1 MASENATLIGQITDV
16 QESIMTG
23 MLARG
28 QAGTFPV
35 LQVEGQEIPVG
46 LIGSYVMVRQRG
58 FRVVAMVVRAFQ
70 EERNLR
76 AMNGEKG
83 GGDSMFH
90 TVTRGLLTL
99 VPLGE
104 LDERGKFSRGVIH
117 YPTPGAHIHVVTT
130 GEVDALFEKYRS
142 TGFELGYLPS
152 LPSMG
157 VSLDPSTLFG
167 RHLAILGQSG
177 SGKSWS
183 VASTLQRTVKVMPNA
198 HIVLLDLHGEYVWT
212 DEHGGVQS
220 AFEPGTY
227 QQIDARELE
236 IPYWLLTYAELV
248 DLLIDRDDDK
258 APTQMAFLRE
268 VLLVLRKKANK
279 EMEDFDLSID
289 SPVYF
294 PLVELYSH
302 FKRAN
307 EQVTDFGKVKG
318 PLYGQFD
325 EFLIKMQARFN
336 DARYDFLFK
345 PKRRTSSATLSDLL
359 REFIGLTEQKRQITV
374 IDFSSVPFD
383 VRPTVSAQVG
393 RLAFEFNYWNPY
405 SRQFPILLVCEEAHA
420 YIPRGAGGQ
429 YDGTRR
435 SMERIA
441 KEGRKYG
448 VGLAVVSQRPHELS
462 ETVLAQCGNFI
473 CLRVTNPDDQQYI
486 RDLVPDA
493 EAGLVNILSTLGRG
507 EAMALGEAIPLPT
520 RFQFH
525 KPSPEPNSND
535 VDFYNQWRSGV
546 ADIDV
551 DAIVDRWW
559 RQGR

>member
-1 MASENATLIGQITDV
+1 MASEIATLIGQITDV
-16 QESIMTG
+16 QESVMTG

-28 QAGTFPV
+28 QAGTFPT

-58 FRVVAMVVRAFQ
+58 YRIVAMIIRAYQ
-70 EERNLR
+70 EERGLR
-76 AMNGEKG
+76 SAPGEKG
-83 GGDSMFH
+83 GESMFQ

-104 LDERGKFSRGVIH
+104 LDEQGRFHRGVIH
-117 YPTPGAHIHVVTT
+117 YPTPGAQIHAVTT
-130 GEVDALFEKYRS
+130 KEVDALFEKYRS

-152 LPSMG
+152 LTTMG
-157 VSLDPSTLFG
+157 VSLDPSTMFG

-183 VASTLQRTVKVMPNA
+183 VASILQRTVSVMPNA

-212 DEHGGVQS
+212 NEHGEVQS
-220 AFEPGTY
+220 AFEPSTY
-227 QQIDARELE
+227 QYIDARELE

-248 DLLIDRDDDK
+248 DLLIDRDDEK

-268 VLLVLRKKANK
+268 VLLVLRKKSNQDMA
-279 EMEDFDLSID
+279 DFDLSID

-294 PLVELYSH
+294 PLVELYTH

-345 PKRRTSSATLSDLL
+345 PKRRTSSATLSGLL
-359 REFIGLTEQKRQITV
+359 REFIGLTEHKRQITV

-393 RLAFEFNYWNPY
+393 RLAFEFNYWNPH

-420 YIPRGAGGQ
+420 YIPRGSGGQ

-486 RDLVPDA
+486 RELVPDA

-507 EAMALGEAIPLPT
+507 EALALGEAIPLPT
-520 RFQFH
+520 RFQVH
-525 KPSPEPNSND
+525 KPSPQPNSND
-535 VDFYNQWRSGV
+535 VDFYNQWRSGLT
-546 ADIDV
+546 DIDV
-551 DAIVDRWW
+551 DAIVDRWR